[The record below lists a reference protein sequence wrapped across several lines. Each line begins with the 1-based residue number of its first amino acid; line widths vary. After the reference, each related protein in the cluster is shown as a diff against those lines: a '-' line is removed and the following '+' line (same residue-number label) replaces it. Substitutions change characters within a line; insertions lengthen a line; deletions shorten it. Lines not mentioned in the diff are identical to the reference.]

1 MTLMRSGNP
10 KLAADA
16 FGRQYQIDASPNALY
31 NQACAYALNRERV
44 KALDA
49 LEKSI
54 LAGFGDDRQVAEDS
68 DLASLHDDPRFPPLV
83 QLTRDLQLYSNGID
97 DDDRSTWRAALPR
110 FERVTREHP
119 QVGRAWFNLG
129 FAQLRCADVA
139 ASRQSFGRALDLR
152 HRPATTMYNLA
163 CVEAQ
168 AKNRDAAMQWLQK
181 AEDAGMEMHV
191 IFDDKDLDPLRSDPR
206 FQSLTARLKGQMTEK
221 KRADKS

>member
-1 MTLMRSGNP
+1 M
-10 KLAADA
+10 
-16 FGRQYQIDASPNALY
+16 
-31 NQACAYALNRERV
+31 

-54 LAGFGDDRQVAEDS
+54 LAGFGDDQQVAEDS
-68 DLASLHDDPRFPPLV
+68 DLATLHDDPRFRPLV

-97 DDDRSTWRAALPR
+97 DDDRSTWRSAIPR
-110 FERVTREHP
+110 FQRVTREHP

-129 FAQLRCADVA
+129 FAQLRCADVPG
-139 ASRQSFGRALDLR
+139 SRQSFTRALDLR

-168 AKNRDAAMQWLQK
+168 AKNRDAAMLWLQK
-181 AEDAGMEMHV
+181 AEDAGMEMYV

-221 KRADKS
+221 RKAEKS